1 MVREPAS
8 DAPTAAIVASG
19 EELIAG
25 RRTDTNSTLL
35 QRRLRAVGDSNS
47 EVVDSGCCR
56 RSRKT
61 VTLHAETRG
70 QSSAQHLP
78 CVRSRSARRRKGL
91 CIANPHGPLC

>member
-35 QRRLRAVGDSNS
+35 QRRLRALGVAVLESRQIGDGMDRAIEQFLIQRFDLFPVGDI
-47 EVVDSGCCR
+47 EV
-56 RSRKT
+56 
-61 VTLHAETRG
+61 RG
-70 QSSAQHLP
+70 HILAF
-78 CVRSRSARRRKGL
+78 
-91 CIANPHGPLC
+91 